1 MREIFAG
8 VPGEAELRVPLDG
21 AALGAAERR
30 LGRAV
35 PAQLGALLRETDGV
49 ADAYGTDVVWPL
61 AHIVEQNLLFWSGE
75 TFAGLYMP
83 FDSLLFFGDNGG
95 GDQFAL
101 VVAPER
107 DDVFVWDHETDS
119 RMWVAG
125 GIDEYLRRALA
136 PDGDEGGDWW
146 RYPLRGS

>member
-1 MREIFAG
+1 M
-8 VPGEAELRVPLDG
+8 
-21 AALGAAERR
+21 
-30 LGRAV
+30 
-35 PAQLGALLRETDGV
+35 PARLGALLRETDGV

-75 TFAGLYMP
+75 AFAGLYRP
-83 FDSLLFFGDNGG
+83 FDALLFFGDNGG

>member
-1 MREIFAG
+1 MREIFGGAS
-8 VPGEAELRVPLDG
+8 AECRAPVDA
-21 AALGAAERR
+21 AALREAERR

-75 TFAGLYMP
+75 AFAGLYMP